1 MIELSTPEKTVVV
14 TAKPWWRSL
23 TVWLNVAGIGAA
35 LLTGLLELDF
45 IKSSWNIGVL
55 GVLNVMLRV
64 FKTTQPVTVGGAIV
78 APIKTI
84 G

>member
-1 MIELSTPEKTVVV
+1 MTEPAPEQAIVV
-14 TAKPWWRSL
+14 TAKPWYRSL

-35 LLTGLLELDF
+35 ILSGILELDF

-55 GVLNVMLRV
+55 GILNVVLRV
-64 FKTTQPVTVGGAIV
+64 FKTAQPVTVAGTIV

>member
-1 MIELSTPEKTVVV
+1 MIELTPEQKVVV

-23 TVWLNVAGIGAA
+23 TVWLNVASIGAA

-55 GVLNVMLRV
+55 GILNVVLRV
-64 FKTTQPVTVGGAIV
+64 FKTTQPVTVAGQIV